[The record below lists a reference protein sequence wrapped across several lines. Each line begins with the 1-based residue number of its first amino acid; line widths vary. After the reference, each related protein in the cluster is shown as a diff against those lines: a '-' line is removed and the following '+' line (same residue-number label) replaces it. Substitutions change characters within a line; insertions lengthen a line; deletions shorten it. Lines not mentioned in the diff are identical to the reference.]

1 MLGSVDAGERLS
13 ELAKRDRAGFLPRPA
28 ERAEQAAAR
37 AVAHLELYF
46 REDRRQGDRRELE
59 HARKALDEALDL
71 AS

>member
-1 MLGSVDAGERLS
+1 MDAAAHRSRTPRHVD
-13 ELAKRDRAGFLPRPA
+13 GFVARPA

-46 REDRRQGDRRELE
+46 REDRRQGDRRQLE
-59 HARKALDEALDL
+59 NARKALDEALEL